1 MTIVDIAK
9 PRPRLSGEARQ
20 QQIVD
25 TVLDLVAKQGADGVS
40 VQAIADRIGLTQ
52 PAVFRHF
59 PNKEAIWV
67 AVMTWLEEQLGAI
80 HQAADASFGESPL
93 IVLKH
98 MFTQHVRMVER
109 HPALAKIVFS
119 DHLRLQFPSLQI
131 RFAGIHSAYERRI
144 VTLLQRAKIQA
155 LVPASLPTNDAA
167 TLFLCM
173 IQGLGFQFAIARR
186 PMQLRREA
194 DQVFALYL
202 RAITNPPLPK
212 RPSNGHR
219 RRTRPQGKNDKEDQ
233 R

>member
-1 MTIVDIAK
+1 MTIIDIAK
-9 PRPRLSGEARQ
+9 SRPRLSGEARQ
-20 QQIVD
+20 QQIVE
-25 TVLDLVAKQGADGVS
+25 TVLDLVAERGADGVS
-40 VQAIADRIGLTQ
+40 AQAIADRIGLTQ

-59 PNKEAIWV
+59 PSKEAIWV

-93 IVLKH
+93 TILKH

-119 DHLRLQFPSLQI
+119 DHLRLQFPSLQT
-131 RFAGIHSAYERRI
+131 RFAGIHSVYERRI
-144 VTLLQRAKIQA
+144 VTLLQRARTQA
-155 LVPASLPTNDAA
+155 LVPASLPTDDAA

-186 PMQLRREA
+186 PMQLRRES

-202 RAITNPPLPK
+202 RAITDPASPR
-212 RPSNGHR
+212 RPSNGHP
-219 RRTRPQGKNDKEDQ
+219 RRTAKNK

>member
-1 MTIVDIAK
+1 LDGNMALIDIAK

-20 QQIVD
+20 QQIVE
-25 TVLDLVAKQGADGVS
+25 TVLDLVAEHGADGVS

-59 PNKEAIWV
+59 RSKEAIWV

-93 IVLKH
+93 SSLKH
-98 MFTQHVRMVER
+98 MFTEHIRMVER

-119 DHLRLQFPSLQI
+119 DHLRLQFPSLQT
-131 RFAGIHSAYERRI
+131 RFAGIHVAYERRI
-144 VTLLQRAKIQA
+144 VALLKRAKMQA
-155 LVPASLPTNDAA
+155 LVRASLPADDAA

-173 IQGLGFQFAIARR
+173 IQGLAFQFAIARR

-194 DQVFALYL
+194 DRVLALYL
-202 RAITNPPLPK
+202 RAIANPRSP
-212 RPSNGHR
+212 RQPSDHR
-219 RRTRPQGKNDKEDQ
+219 RRRARLQ
-233 R
+233 